1 MKNILEITNLIGKG
15 TFGKVFVANDGLGGR
30 VAVKKL
36 LTKDM
41 DSRELTLL
49 QQEISIMSNI
59 THPNIVDLK
68 FIIKTED
75 SVYLIMEYCEGGDLE
90 LFLNTHKGISIQL
103 IRKWLSS
110 LLSALAYLH
119 SLNIMHRD
127 LKLANFL
134 LTTLEAQNADIKIA
148 DFGFAKIMASEITC
162 SQVGSPLYMA
172 PEIFH
177 DNQYTIKA
185 DIWSLGIVF
194 YEILTGRAPFACRT
208 MAELIRKQ
216 NEQVAFPFTSSLP
229 EEAKHLILSM
239 ININFEL
246 RPDSKTLL
254 KHKFFTQECE
264 DTWIEIDRLK
274 QEYVFI
280 GNDSEEE
287 EKKEPE
293 KNEEMHK
300 SDYFEDYE
308 ESTFVMLNLEIQII
322 IAEKL
327 LKFSENFDSQKKNC
341 IITYL
346 SPLVKQLIL
355 TLDDQYAENQGYKL
369 IIEILEKLKKKL
381 RKLADIVFMNETEPC
396 DYNKNIALNMLE
408 NCQDKFTK
416 YCLQLIVKY
425 FEE

>member
-36 LTKDM
+36 LTKEM
-41 DSRELTLL
+41 DSRELSLL
-49 QQEISIMSNI
+49 QQEISIMSSI
-59 THPNIVDLK
+59 THPNIVELK

-134 LTTLEAQNADIKIA
+134 LTTLDAQNADIKIA
-148 DFGFAKIMASEITC
+148 DFGFAKIMASGITC
-162 SQVGSPLYMA
+162 TQLGSPLYMA

-177 DNQYTIKA
+177 DDQYTIKA
-185 DIWSLGIVF
+185 DIWSFGIVF
-194 YEILTGRAPFACRT
+194 YEILTRKAPFNCST
-208 MAELIRKQ
+208 MAELISKQ
-216 NEQVAFPFTSSLP
+216 NEQVTFPFTSSLP
-229 EEAKHLILSM
+229 EEAKDLILSM
-239 ININFEL
+239 INKNYEL
-246 RPDSKTLL
+246 RPDCEALL
-254 KHKFFTQECE
+254 RHSFFTQECE
-264 DTWIEIDRLK
+264 DAWIEIDRLK
-274 QEYVFI
+274 QEYVFV

-287 EKKEPE
+287 EKKDPE
-293 KNEEMHK
+293 KDEEMQK
-300 SDYFEDYE
+300 SEYFEDYE
-308 ESTFVMLNLEIQII
+308 ENSFIMLNLELKIFII
-322 IAEKL
+322 EKL
-327 LKFSENFDSQKKNC
+327 LNTSEQLDSQKKNC
-341 IITYL
+341 ILTYL
-346 SPLVKQLIL
+346 SPLVGKLIL

-381 RKLADIVFMNETEPC
+381 RKIADIVFMNAVMPC
-396 DYNKNIALNMLE
+396 DNNKNIALKMLE
-408 NCQDKFTK
+408 DCQDKFMK
-416 YCLQLIVKY
+416 YCLQLIVKH
-425 FEE
+425 FEG